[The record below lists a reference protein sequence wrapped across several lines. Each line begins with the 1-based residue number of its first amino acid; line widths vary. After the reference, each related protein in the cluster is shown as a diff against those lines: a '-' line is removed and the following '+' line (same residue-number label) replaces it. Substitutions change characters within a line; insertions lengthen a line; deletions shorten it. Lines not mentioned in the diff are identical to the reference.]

1 MQCILSESN
10 KKSNTAKRVNISLES
25 DKYTSI
31 YRQITR
37 HKMRRIQSKK
47 KNTKWKHMKLSKY
60 HSCFGDKRFF

>member
-47 KNTKWKHMKLSKY
+47 KKHKMETYEIIEISFL
-60 HSCFGDKRFF
+60 FW

>member
-25 DKYTSI
+25 DKYMSI

-47 KNTKWKHMKLSKY
+47 KTQN
-60 HSCFGDKRFF
+60 GNI